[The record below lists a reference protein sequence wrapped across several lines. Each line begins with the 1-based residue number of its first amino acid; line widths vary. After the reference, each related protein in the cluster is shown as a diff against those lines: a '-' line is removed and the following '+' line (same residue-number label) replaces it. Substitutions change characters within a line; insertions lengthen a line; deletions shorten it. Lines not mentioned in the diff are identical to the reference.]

1 MKKYVLPVSIALVTM
16 VAILGFAAN
25 SPTSVFANEL
35 SNDLVDEN
43 LVFDRTHRNVTTKHG
58 NVVTTAVQDRVV
70 YDTTYLCKLENAS
83 SDGYFYTTTPI
94 QSISKVSITWSAGS
108 AYELYFWVGSSKGK
122 SDAYNSGNL
131 VSLLKNYPEKTTTI
145 NVPNPENAHYFTI
158 YCKKFDTGTYY
169 RFRSVTITYSCSYSL

>member
-58 NVVTTAVQDRVV
+58 NGVAGNSCPESQLHHPRV
-70 YDTTYLCKLENAS
+70 
-83 SDGYFYTTTPI
+83 
-94 QSISKVSITWSAGS
+94 
-108 AYELYFWVGSSKGK
+108 
-122 SDAYNSGNL
+122 
-131 VSLLKNYPEKTTTI
+131 
-145 NVPNPENAHYFTI
+145 
-158 YCKKFDTGTYY
+158 
-169 RFRSVTITYSCSYSL
+169 